1 MICQLIKLQK
11 KASLIPTIFFCL
23 FSLFCFS
30 QEAESIYHSK
40 YSKLSI
46 VLQPSILLENYTTK
60 RANSSDPNMEFSE
73 SKSIQFGV
81 YYNFAQSTNWNF
93 KTGLIVKDFSPS
105 FDINVSSDDIGLGEN
120 YLLTDFNPFSQF
132 IFSVPIKTEYF
143 LPIYPKFNLIFGA
156 SINLNLITGTTD
168 EIVTKVSVSNE
179 TTSKEIFYLNS
190 DSQEK
195 INFTSEI
202 SSGIQYKSKYGLIQ
216 LDFFWTLISSSSPIT
231 GRYKLYN
238 LEDSNDFEGSF
249 TINPFFYGLS
259 LNFSPKK
266 GWLKKNSN
274 K

>member
-1 MICQLIKLQK
+1 MICQLIKSQK
-11 KASLIPTIFFCL
+11 VASIMLATFS
-23 FSLFCFS
+23 SLFCFS
-30 QEAESIYHSK
+30 QEAVSIYHSK

-60 RANSSDPNMEFSE
+60 RTNSSDPNMVFSD

-81 YYNFAQSTNWNF
+81 YYNFAQSGNWNF
-93 KTGLIVKDFSPS
+93 KTGLIAKDFSPS

-120 YLLTDFNPFSQF
+120 YLLTDFKPFSQF

-143 LPIYPKFNLIFGA
+143 LPIYPKFNLTFGA
-156 SINLNLITGTTD
+156 SINLNLITGATD
-168 EIVTKVSVSNE
+168 EIVTTVSVSNE

-202 SSGIQYKSKYGLIQ
+202 SSGIQYKSKYGLMQ

-238 LEDSNDFEGSF
+238 LENSSDFEGSF
-249 TINPFFYGLS
+249 TVNPFFYGLS